1 MKRRDWQHHVS
12 RKLAGGTVVVEDL
25 NTRGMTRSAK
35 GTVEEPGTGVR
46 QKAGLNRAILATG
59 WSDLR
64 AMLGYKAPRLIAV
77 NAAQTSQTCAECGTA
92 DAASRPS
99 QATFTCVACGHA
111 DHADLNAAR
120 NIRRRGLAHLHGE
133 GALPSGTPMIRE
145 TDHRLAA

>member
-1 MKRRDWQHHVS
+1 M
-12 RKLAGGTVVVEDL
+12 EDL
-25 NTRGMTRSAK
+25 NTRGMTRSAE

-46 QKAGLNRAILATG
+46 QKASLNRAILATG

-64 AMLGYKAPRLIAV
+64 AMPGYKAPRLIAV
-77 NAAQTSQTCAECGTA
+77 NPAQTSRTCAECRTA

-99 QATFTCVACGHA
+99 QATFKCVACGHA

-120 NIRRRGLAHLHGE
+120 NIRRRQEAHLHGA

-145 TDHRLAA
+145 TDRRMAA